1 MNVFVANEQAVPL
14 DAAALR
20 SIGEAVLRAEG
31 YPEETE
37 VSILLVEEA
46 QIADLNARFLDKPQP
61 TDVLAFPIE
70 HLTPG
75 DAPKPL
81 VNGPPVVLGDV
92 VIAPDYVRRQAES
105 LLVPFADEMGLMVV
119 HGLLHLL
126 GYDHGEDGAAET
138 MEQRERSLLAAAGLK
153 RRR

>member
-1 MNVFVANEQAVPL
+1 MANEQAVLL
-14 DAAALR
+14 DAAAVR

-31 YPEETE
+31 YPEQSE

-46 QIADLNARFLDKPQP
+46 QITDLHARFLGKPQS

-75 DAPKPL
+75 EPPQPV
-81 VNGPPVVLGDV
+81 VNGPPLMLGDV
-92 VIAPDYVRRQAES
+92 VISPEFVRRQAES
-105 LLVPFADEMGLMVV
+105 LSVPFADELGLMVV

-126 GYDHGEDGAAET
+126 GYDHGEDGAAQT